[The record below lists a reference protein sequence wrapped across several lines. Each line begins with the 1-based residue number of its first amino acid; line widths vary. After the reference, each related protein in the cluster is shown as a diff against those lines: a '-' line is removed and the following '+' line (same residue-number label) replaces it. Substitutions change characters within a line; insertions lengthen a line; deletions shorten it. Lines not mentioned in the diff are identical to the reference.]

1 MVNFVIVPKE
11 VTNLLTGH
19 SVRLLPPPQG
29 GGGAVVSY
37 WHDFGE
43 WRIPNRVRHL
53 REVDALR
60 VRAAEMAGFE
70 LKAQSCARLH
80 FERYPLSY
88 RVVDPATGKVV
99 KEVVLSEKAKAEMR
113 LRGPRKQVA
122 ARAVV
127 QRNARDDQW
136 FYIPSQV
143 EDVEGNWELNKTA
156 YGVFQGYRQTDFK
169 AGERSSG
176 DVQEA
181 KRVKLER
188 AKVDP
193 SPSPEDPLMR
203 ELKDLERQI
212 RKLMGQ

>member
-1 MVNFVIVPKE
+1 MESFVIVPE
-11 VTNLLTGH
+11 EITHLLTGH
-19 SVRLLPPPQG
+19 NMLALPPPQG
-29 GGGAVVSY
+29 GGALVSW

-60 VRAAEMAGFE
+60 ARAAETVESA

-88 RVVDPATGKVV
+88 RVVDPATGKVT

-113 LRGPRKQVA
+113 LRGSHKQVA

-127 QRNARDDQW
+127 QRNARDDRW
-136 FYIPSQV
+136 VYIPSQV
-143 EDVEGNWELNKTA
+143 EDVEGSWELNKTA
-156 YGVFQGYRQTDFK
+156 FGVFQGYRQTDFK

-176 DVQEA
+176 GSREI

-188 AKVDP
+188 ARVDP
-193 SPSPEDPLMR
+193 SPPPEDPLMR